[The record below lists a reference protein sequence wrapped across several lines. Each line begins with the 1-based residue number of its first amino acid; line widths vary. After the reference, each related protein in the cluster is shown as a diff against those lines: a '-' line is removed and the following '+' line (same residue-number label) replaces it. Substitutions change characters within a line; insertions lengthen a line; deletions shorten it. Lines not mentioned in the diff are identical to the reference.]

1 MVFTMARTKS
11 FKFLV
16 EGGKATPGPPIGPSL
31 GPLGIN
37 IGAVVTKINELT
49 REFAGMRVPV
59 TVTVDIDTREF
70 TIEIGRPTTAALIL
84 KELKTEKGS
93 TEAGRKVIGDLK
105 MEQVVR
111 IAKIKMADMMA
122 KTLKAAVKE
131 VLGTCV
137 SMGVTVEGKNPKI
150 VQKEVDEGKYDDIIN
165 KLAGE

>member
-1 MVFTMARTKS
+1 MARTKS